1 MKHFLYYVFSFLF
14 FVIIGCNSPSDLEIK
29 KYSVKSSIVE
39 IDSSL
44 FGNPSRLMLSDSLFF
59 ISDEVDG
66 FYFAVFDIKNKKFLK
81 RFGKKGNG
89 PNEIITPF
97 NTFMY
102 NGNFAF
108 KTLNTEII
116 ATFNINEILTK
127 SEPAVNIIAELRE
140 EKKNLIH
147 TNVIPLKNDNQFLS
161 TGFFSN
167 GKYAVI
173 DIKNGTDSIFGTY
186 SIPNV
191 NMNQFNMGH
200 IFQTSIIH
208 HPSQKKVVNI
218 GRVYD
223 QIEIITYND
232 KGDYDIISNN
242 PSFQPEINYEGN
254 PRLSR
259 SSRFAFLDI
268 SVTER
273 YIYILYSGKTF
284 IEHREG
290 VFFSNKVHVY
300 DWDLNKKYEYELNHD
315 IPSLIVSPNDK
326 DLYSF
331 VISSDNSELALAKWD
346 LIHD

>member
-1 MKHFLYYVFSFLF
+1 MRHFFHFVFLFLF
-14 FVIIGCNSPSDLEIK
+14 FVLIGCNTPGELKIK
-29 KYSVKSSIVE
+29 KYNINSSIVE

-44 FGNPSRLMLSDSLFF
+44 FGNPGRLMLSDSLFF
-59 ISDEVDG
+59 ISDDVGG

-81 RFGKKGNG
+81 RFGKKGKG

-102 NGNFAF
+102 KGKFAF
-108 KTLNTEII
+108 KTLNTENI
-116 ATFNINEILTK
+116 ATININDILTK
-127 SEPAVNIIAELRE
+127 SDPVINIIAKLRE
-140 EKKNLIH
+140 EKKALIH

-191 NMNQFNMGH
+191 NMNQFNTGH
-200 IFQTSIIH
+200 IFQTGIIH
-208 HPSQKKVVNI
+208 HPSQKKIVNI

-232 KGDYDIISNN
+232 KGDYDIVTNN
-242 PSFQPEINYEGN
+242 PSFQPEINYKSK
-254 PRLSR
+254 PYRLSR

-268 SVTER
+268 SVTVK
-273 YIYILYSGKTF
+273 YIYILYSGKTYQ
-284 IEHREG
+284 EHGNG
-290 VFFSNKVHVY
+290 VFLSNKIHVY
-300 DWDLNKKYEYELNHD
+300 DWDLNKKCEYELNHE
-315 IPSLIVSPNDK
+315 ISSFIVTAD
-326 DLYSF
+326 DRHLYSF
-331 VISSDNSELALAKWD
+331 ALSDNSELDLVKWD
-346 LIHD
+346 LIHH